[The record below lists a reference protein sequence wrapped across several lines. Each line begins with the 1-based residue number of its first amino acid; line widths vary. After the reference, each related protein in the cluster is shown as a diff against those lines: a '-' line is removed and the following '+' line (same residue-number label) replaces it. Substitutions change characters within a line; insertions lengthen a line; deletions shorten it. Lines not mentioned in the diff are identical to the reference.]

1 MYGATREHAPSS
13 TRLAGVLTAAT
24 ATLAF
29 GYAMANGMG
38 QYIAQHIPETLI
50 YVPLPDKPLVDRTP
64 PPISDLPLSS
74 DAHDV
79 IPPLTDKIEFT
90 YEDDAIVGTPP
101 TTNDRSPGP
110 SIPLPPKP
118 PAMVRT
124 SASLISGP
132 APTYPP
138 PDLRKNNE
146 GTTALEVC
154 IDARG
159 RVTAASLAS
168 SSGHPGLDE
177 AALKWVRNAKFTPAK
192 VNGEPQS
199 ICGHPVSYLWRLNRR

>member
-38 QYIAQHIPETLI
+38 AYIVQHVPDTLI
-50 YVPLPDKPLVDRTP
+50 YVPLPNKPLVDHEP
-64 PPISDLPLSS
+64 PPISELPLAKDTRELTSPITDLPRFFY
-74 DAHDV
+74 DPDIITA
-79 IPPLTDKIEFT
+79 
-90 YEDDAIVGTPP
+90 P
-101 TTNDRSPGP
+101 TGPSEPRDPGP
-110 SIPLPPKP
+110 SIPTPPKP
-118 PAMVRT
+118 PAMVRIG
-124 SASLISGP
+124 AGLIPGP
-132 APTYPP
+132 APTYPAIEI
-138 PDLRKNNE
+138 RKNNE
-146 GTTALEVC
+146 GTSSLEVC

-159 RVTAASLAS
+159 RVTAANLTS

-192 VNGEPQS
+192 LNGEPQS
-199 ICGHPVSYLWRLNRR
+199 ICGHSVSYQWKIERR